1 MIADLKQHN
10 MKTIIKISFK
20 DLKQNYIEMQQFLQ
34 KESGEKNINNKSKVA
49 NDLSL
54 LGDDNYDMLEDFI
67 TKYILDFSGF
77 KYDEHFESEGELT
90 ISIWSIL
97 SVVLLPLFITKGIV
111 SYLLNFLSN
120 KYSHKIEKFNFFL
133 NKYKSNKIDL
143 TMGDLIT
150 SKIQGKFS
158 LREDV
163 KFVLN

>member
-1 MIADLKQHN
+1 
-10 MKTIIKISFK
+10 MKTIIKKSFK
-20 DLKQNYIEMQQFLQ
+20 DLKQNYIELQQFLED
-34 KESGEKNINNKSKVA
+34 KSGEKNIYNKSKVA
-49 NDLSL
+49 NDLNL

-67 TKYILDFSGF
+67 TKYNLDFSDF
-77 KYDEHFESEGELT
+77 KYDEHFESEGELS

-120 KYSHKIEKFNFFL
+120 KYSYKIDKFNFFFK
-133 NKYKSNKIDL
+133 KYKSNKIDL

-158 LREDV
+158 LRENV
-163 KFVLN
+163 NFVLN

>member
-10 MKTIIKISFK
+10 MKTIIKKSFK
-20 DLKQNYIEMQQFLQ
+20 DLKQNYIEMQQFLEE
-34 KESGEKNINNKSKVA
+34 KSGEKNIYNKSKLA

-54 LGDDNYDMLEDFI
+54 WGDDNYAMLEVFI
-67 TKYILDFSGF
+67 KKYNLDFPTF
-77 KYDEHFESEGELT
+77 NYDEHFESEGELT

-97 SVVLLPLFITKGIV
+97 SVVLLPLFVTKGIV
-111 SYLLNFLSN
+111 SYLFNFLSN
-120 KYSHKIEKFNFFL
+120 KYSHKIDKFNFFL

>member
-10 MKTIIKISFK
+10 MKTIIKKSFK
-20 DLKQNYIEMQQFLQ
+20 DLKQNYIEMQQFLED
-34 KESGEKNINNKSKVA
+34 KSGENNINNKSKVA

-67 TKYILDFSGF
+67 TKYNLDFSDF
-77 KYDEHFESEGELT
+77 KYDEHFENEGELS

-120 KYSHKIEKFNFFL
+120 KYSYKIDKFNFFL
-133 NKYKSNKIDL
+133 KKYKSNKIDL

-150 SKIQGKFS
+150 SKIKGKFS
-158 LREDV
+158 LRENV